1 MLVKRVLIVLPI
13 LIFVILLQSFFWVP
27 TYDEQVKGNPHRLE
41 QFITASIGDAK
52 ILNPILNADSA
63 SSAIVE
69 QVFDGLIDRDEDLRF
84 RGRLAESWDI
94 YEEVFFYLNSKS
106 PVRGKKISRSEGIKE
121 ILLNERN
128 KIKKGGSP
136 IEDTLTNIDRIE
148 ILPPQKGEK
157 EVRMPGPD
165 NNKDGLPDPVKIKV
179 RFNSPPRLRVTL
191 KKVDQDFFRNIES
204 ILGKG
209 YFESFPSNDYVEMLT
224 PDQEDKLT
232 AVAADVLPS
241 TEHNP
246 VIIFNLRKGVRFHD
260 GHEFDAGDV
269 QFTYEAIMNPKNLSP
284 RVPDYEPIK
293 ALEVL
298 DNHTVKIVYKR
309 LYQPAFGTWG
319 MGMLPEHLLNSNAL
333 RKEAERKGE
342 APDKFSMRNADFN
355 RHPVGTGPFVF
366 REWRSDQFIALD
378 RNEEYWEG
386 APNYKSFT
394 YRVVPDL
401 LTQEMEFYG
410 GAIDNYGVQPHQV
423 ERLKDDQA
431 YQSFSG
437 LSFGYTYV
445 GYNMRREMFKDKRVR
460 KALGMAIDTDK
471 IIRYV
476 MYDQAERITGP
487 FVKQTDYY
495 DKSIQPLPYDP
506 EGALELLNEAGWRK
520 NKNGV
525 LEKAGKTF
533 SFTLIT
539 NNGNAIRKNILTIA
553 QDSWRKIGIDVKT
566 DLVEWAV
573 FIGKYVNKGNFD
585 ALVLGWSMGIDPDL
599 YQIWH
604 SSQTNENQLNF
615 VGFRNQKADDLIVKI
630 RQEYDH
636 DKQVVYCKRLHRI
649 IADEQPYTFLY
660 VGKWTA
666 VLDKKIV
673 IKEYAESGE
682 DRIRKITPTK
692 TGSYT
697 FYFNKWIKLAQN
709 PVFEME

>member
-1 MLVKRVLIVLPI
+1 
-13 LIFVILLQSFFWVP
+13 
-27 TYDEQVKGNPHRLE
+27 
-41 QFITASIGDAK
+41 
-52 ILNPILNADSA
+52 
-63 SSAIVE
+63 
-69 QVFDGLIDRDEDLRF
+69 
-84 RGRLAESWDI
+84 
-94 YEEVFFYLNSKS
+94 
-106 PVRGKKISRSEGIKE
+106 
-121 ILLNERN
+121 
-128 KIKKGGSP
+128 
-136 IEDTLTNIDRIE
+136 
-148 ILPPQKGEK
+148 
-157 EVRMPGPD
+157 
-165 NNKDGLPDPVKIKV
+165 
-179 RFNSPPRLRVTL
+179 
-191 KKVDQDFFRNIES
+191 
-204 ILGKG
+204 
-209 YFESFPSNDYVEMLT
+209 MLT

-636 DKQVVYCKRLHRI
+636 DKQVGYCKRLHRI

>member
-13 LIFVILLQSFFWVP
+13 LIFVVLLQSFFWVP
-27 TYDEQVKGNPHRLE
+27 TYDEQVRGNPHRLE

-84 RGRLAESWDI
+84 RGRLAESWNI
-94 YEEVFFYLNSKS
+94 YEEAYFYVNPKAL
-106 PVRGKKISRSEGIKE
+106 VRGRKISRPEVIKE
-121 ILLNERN
+121 ILLTERN
-128 KIKKGGSP
+128 KINKSGSP
-136 IEDTLTNIDRIE
+136 VEDTLMNIDIIE
-148 ILPPQKGEK
+148 ILPQQKGEK
-157 EVRMPGPD
+157 EVQIPGPD

-191 KKVDQDFFRNIES
+191 KNVDQDFFRNIDS

-209 YFESFPSNDYVEMLT
+209 YFESFPSNEYVEILT
-224 PDQEDKLT
+224 PDHKDKLT
-232 AVAADVLPS
+232 AVAADVLPA

-246 VIIFNLRKGVRFHD
+246 VIVFNLRKGVRFHD

-293 ALEVL
+293 KLEVL

-319 MGMLPEHLLNSNAL
+319 MGMLPEHLLNNEAL

-342 APDKFSMRNADFN
+342 VPDKFSMRNTDFN

-366 REWRSDQFIALD
+366 REWKSDQYIILD

-386 APNYKSFT
+386 APNYESFT

-423 ERLKDDQA
+423 ERLKNDQA

-445 GYNMRREMFKDKRVR
+445 GYNMRRELFKDKRVR

-506 EGALELLNEAGWRK
+506 EGALELLNEAGWSK

-525 LEKAGKTF
+525 LEKDGKTF

-573 FIGKYVNKGNFD
+573 FIGKYVNKGSFD

-604 SSQTNENQLNF
+604 SSQSNENQLNF
-615 VGFRNQKADDLIVKI
+615 VGFRNEKADDLIIKI

-636 DKQVVYCKRLHRI
+636 EKQVAYCNRLHRI

>member
-1 MLVKRVLIVLPI
+1 MLTKRILILLPI
-13 LIFVILLQSFFWVP
+13 IIFMILLQSFFWVP
-27 TYDEQVKGNPHRLE
+27 TYDEQVRGNPHRLE
-41 QFITASIGDAK
+41 EFITASIGDAK

-69 QVFDGLIDRDEDLRF
+69 PVFDGLIDRDENLRF
-84 RGRLAESWDI
+84 RGRLAESWTI
-94 YEEVFFYLNSKS
+94 YEEAYIYVNPQATMNGKTITL
-106 PVRGKKISRSEGIKE
+106 PTAVRELI
-121 ILLNERN
+121 LNE
-128 KIKKGGSP
+128 KKKMKDPGSP
-136 IEDTLTNIDRIE
+136 LVDTLNNIKGIE
-148 ILPPQKGEK
+148 IIPSHKGEK
-157 EVRMPGPD
+157 EITIPGPD
-165 NNKDGLPDPVKIKV
+165 KNKDGFPDPQKINV
-179 RFNSPPRLRVTL
+179 RFNAPPRLKITL
-191 KKVDQDFFRNIES
+191 NNVDQDFFQNIER

-209 YFESFPSNDYVEMLT
+209 YFDTFPSEDFIEILT
-224 PDQEDKLT
+224 EGQEETLST
-232 AVAADVLPS
+232 VAPLVIPV

-246 VIIFNLRKGVRFHD
+246 VIIFNLRKGVKFHD

-293 ALEVL
+293 KLEVL

-319 MGMLPEHLLNSNAL
+319 MGILPEHLLNSEAL
-333 RKEAERKGE
+333 RIEAEQKGE
-342 APDKFSMRNADFN
+342 APDEFSMRNVDFN
-355 RHPVGTGPFVF
+355 RRPVGTGPFVF
-366 REWRSDQFIALD
+366 REWKSDQYIVMD
-378 RNEEYWEG
+378 RNEDYWEG
-386 APNYKSFT
+386 APNYKSYT

-423 ERLKDDQA
+423 ARLKKDSR
-431 YQSFSG
+431 YQNFSG

-445 GYNMRREMFKDKRVR
+445 GYNMRRELFKDKRVR

-476 MYDQAERITGP
+476 MFGQAERITGP

-495 DKSIQPLPYDP
+495 DKSIQPLPFDP
-506 EGALELLNEAGWRK
+506 EGALKLLNEAGWKR
-520 NKNGV
+520 NADGW
-525 LEKAGKTF
+525 LEKDGKRF
-533 SFTLIT
+533 AFTLMT
-539 NNGNAIRKNILTIA
+539 NGGNDIRKSVLAIA
-553 QDSWRKIGIDVKT
+553 QDSWKKIGIDVKT
-566 DLVEWAV
+566 NIVEWTV
-573 FIGKYVNKGNFD
+573 FIGKHVNKGNFD
-585 ALVLGWSMGIDPDL
+585 ALILGWSMGIDPDL

-604 SSQTNENQLNF
+604 SSQTHENQLNF
-615 VGFRNQKADDLIVKI
+615 VGFHNEKADDLIIKI
-630 RQEYDH
+630 RQEYDYE
-636 DKQVVYCKRLHRI
+636 KQVAYCNQLHRI

-682 DRIRKITPTK
+682 ERIRKITPTK

-697 FYFNKWIKLAQN
+697 FYFNKWIKLAQD

>member
-84 RGRLAESWDI
+84 RGRLADSWNI
-94 YEEVFFYLNSKS
+94 YEEVYFYLNSKS
-106 PVRGKKISRSEGIKE
+106 PVRGNKISRPEGIKE

-128 KIKKGGSP
+128 KIIKGGSP